1 MRKSWVRRV
10 IWKPLGA
17 GVLVLLP
24 VGLVVGV
31 LVLLF
36 RFSDGILSPL
46 LYSAIHLIGRVTGVS
61 LLKDLYIPGLG
72 LGVLLFLLY
81 GAGCIYLSRI
91 GKWVVQKVEFLFRRL
106 PLLGSIY
113 SGSKILVSTLFG
125 SEGKDKRIPVLVETQ
140 PGQMVIGFQTGKT
153 TIQEKGDHQTF
164 IAVYI
169 PTTPNPTSGSLMFFP
184 SQQVRPL
191 DMSIEEAMRLI
202 LSGGLTV
209 PQMLKS

>member
-1 MRKSWVRRV
+1 MLKSWIRRA
-10 IWKPLGA
+10 IWKPLGT
-17 GVLVLLP
+17 GLLVLLP
-24 VGLVVGV
+24 VGLVMGI

-46 LYSAIHLIGRVTGVS
+46 LHSAIHLIGRIMGIP
-61 LLKDLYIPGLG
+61 LLMDLYIPGLG

-81 GAGCIYLSRI
+81 GAGCIFLSRI
-91 GKWVVQKVEFLFRRL
+91 GKWAIKKVEFLFRRL
-106 PLLGSIY
+106 PLVGSIY

-125 SEGKDKRIPVLVETQ
+125 SEAKGKRFPVLIETQ

-153 TIQEKGDHQTF
+153 TIQGKGEHRTF
-164 IAVYI
+164 IAVYV

-184 SQQVRPL
+184 SQQVQPL
-191 DMSIEEAMRLI
+191 EMSIEEAMRLI